1 MLSFLDHVRKK
12 YCLSFILLI
21 GQKLCSCGQVVF
33 FLCLPSFLC
42 SFCLVPFVYSW
53 CTLASFSLPFFTT
66 LFSIYN
72 VFLCAYQKKNKK
84 RHGSF
89 GTQVMNEDNEWL
101 LFGLFCID
109 VFCICVH
116 ILSIYLLMWKRKK
129 QKQCMLRKAEN
140 DCDVQNRVTNF
151 LLYLFLSCPVSD
163 LPFFFLCVLWHI
175 AISLMTLIFIATL
188 HRVSGFS
195 RSLCQWLKLLFVS
208 LCCQLWLLKDRMKL
222 NAISSSDFIL

>member
-72 VFLCAYQKKNKK
+72 VFLCACQKKNKK

-89 GTQVMNEDNEWL
+89 GTQVMNEDNE
-101 LFGLFCID
+101 
-109 VFCICVH
+109 
-116 ILSIYLLMWKRKK
+116 
-129 QKQCMLRKAEN
+129 
-140 DCDVQNRVTNF
+140 
-151 LLYLFLSCPVSD
+151 
-163 LPFFFLCVLWHI
+163 
-175 AISLMTLIFIATL
+175 
-188 HRVSGFS
+188 
-195 RSLCQWLKLLFVS
+195 
-208 LCCQLWLLKDRMKL
+208 
-222 NAISSSDFIL
+222 